1 MFLKLWQ
8 FLNIP
13 EILFKLSLLSSSK
26 YIDVKEQRLNILDI
40 FFTFLKLKFDKFKF
54 LKFEHPENILDISVT
69 FEVSKFFK
77 SKFFNSE
84 HPENIP
90 DIFVILVVFAFE
102 KFISVIEEHP

>member
-1 MFLKLWQ
+1 MFLKLCQ

-40 FFTFLKLKFDKFKF
+40 FFTVLKLKIDKFKF